1 MFTILILLLLAGG
14 AALIITGVKRQ
25 KRGRAIGGIVVIA
38 ATIAFFRLLDFWGE
52 ALWFSAIDQSDR
64 FWTEILARIGL
75 AGLGGVI
82 AFVATYLLTLPISRQ
97 RKYTRLIAQAATTL
111 IGIFWGWANWDIL
124 LRFWHRTTTGLAD
137 PILGRDTGF
146 YLFVLPFLDTLY
158 WLAFAVSLISLIAA
172 FIATLVHIDKE
183 DVRLEPPREH
193 GEVKPGA
200 YRPLYFTG
208 AVFLFV
214 LAGGKFLNRYEL
226 MYSTWGA
233 VQGPGWTDVNIRLP
247 AYAIVVAVTLLLG
260 LVLLIPPVRSA
271 WGRWLRTRP
280 NIDAGESPLWVLG
293 SVGAAMLAVWLVAL
307 SVIPGLF
314 QWLRVSPNE
323 ITFEKPYIA
332 NNIEFTR
339 HGFDLAKVEERE
351 FPAAE
356 QFTRQMVQQNRY
368 LFDNV
373 RLWDWRALDAV
384 YKQFQ
389 EIRLYYEFVD
399 VDIDRYDIDGDYRQ
413 VMVSAREMELA
424 NLPEQSQTFV
434 NRRFKYTHGYG
445 LTLTA
450 VADFTPQGLPN
461 LLIKDI
467 PPKSEH
473 ASLEVEQP
481 RIYYGELTRT
491 HVLVNTE
498 EEEFDYPRGD
508 QNVYVRYDGSGG
520 VQISNWWRQ
529 FLFAWMFDG
538 TKLLFSGYPTSESRI
553 MFHREIE
560 DRVNTLAPFL
570 EFDEDPYIVLDEGKL
585 YWIVDAY
592 TSSRYFPYSEPFSG
606 RERIEYSRGD
616 RTGVLTK
623 NVAEQFAGDNYVR
636 NSVKVVVD
644 AYNGSVDFYI
654 YDEDDPIIEV
664 WRRIFP
670 DLFKPRDAM
679 PASLVE
685 HVRYP
690 SDMLLV
696 QGLVYAK
703 YHMSDPTVFYNQ
715 EDLWI
720 RATEKY
726 YANVQPVEPYYVMW
740 EPPESDN
747 PEFILMLPFTPKN
760 RQVMIGWIAGMCDPE
775 NYGRFLAYKFPKEK
789 RVLGPQQV
797 ETKIDQ
803 DSYLSGQL
811 TLWDQRGSNVIR
823 GNVLAIPV
831 ANTIFYVE
839 PIYLQ
844 AQTAAYPELRLVVCM
859 HNDVLSYAETFD
871 EALRGLFGEGP
882 PASERPDTLVT
893 GAPQVDRLI
902 NQAGNAFDNYLRY
915 LGESKFDSASNALQS
930 LQDALERLQRR
941 RGAPQETDR

>member
-1 MFTILILLLLAGG
+1 MYIALLLLLLAVG
-14 AALIITGVKRQ
+14 AFLLISGLKRQ
-25 KRGRAIGGIVVIA
+25 NRGRVIGGVIIIM
-38 ATIAFFRLLDFWGE
+38 ATGGFFKLLDLWGE
-52 ALWFSAIDQSDR
+52 ALWFASVNQSSR
-64 FWTEILARIGL
+64 FWTEILAKIGM
-75 AGLGGVI
+75 AGLGALLAVIGVYVLTFRTQRERKFARLASRI
-82 AFVATYLLTLPISRQ
+82 VAMVF
-97 RKYTRLIAQAATTL
+97 
-111 IGIFWGWANWDIL
+111 GIFWGIANWDTI
-124 LRFWHRTTTGLAD
+124 LRFWHRTATGLSD
-137 PILGRDTGF
+137 PILGRDAGF
-146 YLFVLPFLDTLY
+146 YLFTLPFLDAIYVLV
-158 WLAFAVSLISLIAA
+158 FAIA
-172 FIATLVHIDKE
+172 FISVITSFVATF
-183 DVRLEPPREH
+183 VRSRDDEVVFESPYSR
-193 GEVKPGA
+193 GEYGAKP
-200 YRPLYFTG
+200 YSSLYFSA
-208 AVFLFV
+208 AVFVFV
-214 LAGGKFLNRYEL
+214 LAYGKFLSRFNL

-233 VQGPGWTDVNIRLP
+233 VQGPGWTDVHIRLP
-247 AYAIVVAVTLLLG
+247 AYAVVIIITILLG
-260 LVLLIPPVRSA
+260 IILLIPKLRGSLHQ
-271 WGRWLRTRP
+271 WLKSRTGLDEAHLP
-280 NIDAGESPLWVLG
+280 IWNLATI
-293 SVGAAMLAVWLVAL
+293 GAFMLIVWFILLTA
-307 SVIPGLF
+307 IPGLF

-323 ITFEKPYIA
+323 ITLEAPYIA
-332 NNIEFTR
+332 HNIKFTR
-339 HGFDLAKVEERE
+339 HGFDLAEIEERE
-351 FPAAE
+351 FPAVE
-356 QFTRQMVQQNRY
+356 EFNRETVQENQY
-368 LFDNV
+368 LFNNV

-399 VDIDRYDIDGDYRQ
+399 VDIDRYDIDENYRQ
-413 VMVSAREMELA
+413 VMVSAREMELS

-445 LTLTA
+445 LTLTT

-467 PPKSEH
+467 PPKAEYP
-473 ASLEVEQP
+473 SLEVEQP
-481 RIYYGELTRT
+481 RIYYGELTNT

-498 EEEFDYPRGD
+498 EKEFDYPKGD
-508 QNVYVRYDGSGG
+508 QNVYVRYSGKGG
-520 VQISNWWRQ
+520 VQLSSWWRI
-529 FLFAWMFDG
+529 FLFGWKFDG
-538 TKLLFSGYPTSESRI
+538 TRLLLSGYPTSESRV
-553 MFHREIE
+553 MFHRQIQN
-560 DRVNTLAPFL
+560 RVKTLAPFL
-570 EFDEDPYIVLDEGKL
+570 DFDDDPYIVLANGKL

-592 TSSRYFPYSEPFSG
+592 TSSAFFPYSEPFSSL
-606 RERIEYSRGD
+606 ESIEYKQGEQNRIL
-616 RTGVLTK
+616 RT
-623 NVAEQFAGDNYVR
+623 NVAGQLNGANYVR

-644 AYNGSVDFYI
+644 AFDGSVDFYI
-654 YDEDDPIIEV
+654 YEEEDPLITV
-664 WRRIFP
+664 WQRIFP
-670 DLFKPRDAM
+670 DLFKSREEM
-679 PASLVE
+679 PQELVK

-726 YANVQPVEPYYVMW
+726 YAAVRPVEPYYVMW

-831 ANTIFYVE
+831 ANTMFYVE

-844 AQTAAYPELRLVVCM
+844 AQTAAYPELRLVVTM

-871 EALRGLFGEGP
+871 EALRGLFQQIPRDIDGMG
-882 PASERPDTLVT
+882 RPIARETELS
-893 GAPQVDRLI
+893 PLI
-902 NQAGNAFDNYLRY
+902 RQAGDAFNSYLDY
-915 LGESKFDSASNALQS
+915 LGKKQFDSASTSLQS
-930 LQDALERLQRR
+930 LQEALERLNRLHGSEQ
-941 RGAPQETDR
+941 GKE